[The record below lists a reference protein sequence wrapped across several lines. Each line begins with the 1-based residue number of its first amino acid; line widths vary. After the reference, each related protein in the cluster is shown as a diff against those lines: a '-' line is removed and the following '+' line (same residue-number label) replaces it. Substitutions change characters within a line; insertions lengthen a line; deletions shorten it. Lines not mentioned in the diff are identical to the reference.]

1 MLQQVLVKLSAI
13 GIEAEMILLVSML
26 PYTLNYKYKVVL
38 CREDPDPELCEEGS
52 GSALSEE
59 DHTNSGTDEVSG
71 STNKSYLL
79 QPASSR
85 ALETIARLTASS
97 C

>member
-13 GIEAEMILLVSML
+13 GIEDEIILLVSLL
-26 PYTLNYKYKVVL
+26 PYPLNYKYKVVL

-52 GSALSEE
+52 GSSLSEE
-59 DHTNSGTDEVSG
+59 ELTNSGMDEVSAI
-71 STNKSYLL
+71 TNKSSLL

-85 ALETIARLTASS
+85 ALETSARLTVSS